1 MQIVIRVLT
10 KPQFIMK
17 EKELAFSDV
26 PNNFLWCINRQC
38 SKAETCLR
46 QLAERLS
53 PEELIS
59 CSTINPKHLAKFKNE
74 CPYFCSNKQVR
85 YARGFLGILENL
97 TAKQTHFFINRVI
110 SNSSRRT
117 YYRVRNGERALSPAE
132 QQNIINILKECGVTF
147 SIEFDS
153 YFEDYYWEH
162 LKMQVLFLSL

>member
-1 MQIVIRVLT
+1 MFPIISYGVSTGNAVKQ
-10 KPQFIMK
+10 K
-17 EKELAFSDV
+17 LASGNWQKGFRRKSLY
-26 PNNFLWCINRQC
+26 PC
-38 SKAETCLR
+38 SA
-46 QLAERLS
+46 
-53 PEELIS
+53 
-59 CSTINPKHLAKFKNE
+59 INPKHLAKFKNE

-153 YFEDYYWEH
+153 YFEDYYWSNT
-162 LKMQVLFLSL
+162 L

>member
-1 MQIVIRVLT
+1 
-10 KPQFIMK
+10 MK

-59 CSTINPKHLAKFKNE
+59 CSAINPKHLAKFKNE

-97 TAKQTHFFINRVI
+97 TSKQTHCFINRVI

-153 YFEDYYWEH
+153 YFEDYYWSNT
-162 LKMQVLFLSL
+162 L

>member
-1 MQIVIRVLT
+1 
-10 KPQFIMK
+10 MK

-59 CSTINPKHLAKFKNE
+59 CSAINPKHLAKFKNE

-97 TAKQTHFFINRVI
+97 TSKQTHFFINRVI

-117 YYRVRNGERALSPAE
+117 YYRVRNYNPQIQISVVSGTKR
-132 QQNIINILKECGVTF
+132 
-147 SIEFDS
+147 SIFRQKNKTKRS
-153 YFEDYYWEH
+153 KKKAAHNTY
-162 LKMQVLFLSL
+162 KAGAKG

>member
-1 MQIVIRVLT
+1 
-10 KPQFIMK
+10 MK

-59 CSTINPKHLAKFKNE
+59 CSAINPKHLAKFKNE

-117 YYRVRNGERALSPAE
+117 YYRVRNGERAIS
-132 QQNIINILKECGVTF
+132 
-147 SIEFDS
+147 
-153 YFEDYYWEH
+153 
-162 LKMQVLFLSL
+162 

>member
-1 MQIVIRVLT
+1 MFPIISYGVSTGNAVKQ
-10 KPQFIMK
+10 K
-17 EKELAFSDV
+17 LASG
-26 PNNFLWCINRQC
+26 NWQ
-38 SKAETCLR
+38 K
-46 QLAERLS
+46 RLS

-59 CSTINPKHLAKFKNE
+59 CSAINPKHLAKFKNE

-85 YARGFLGILENL
+85 YAKGFLGILENL

-153 YFEDYYWEH
+153 YFEDYYWSNT
-162 LKMQVLFLSL
+162 L

>member
-1 MQIVIRVLT
+1 M
-10 KPQFIMK
+10 F
-17 EKELAFSDV
+17 

-46 QLAERLS
+46 QLAESFRRKSLYLAVPS
-53 PEELIS
+53 
-59 CSTINPKHLAKFKNE
+59 NPKHLAKFKNE

-97 TAKQTHFFINRVI
+97 TSKQTHFFINRVI

-147 SIEFDS
+147 SIKFDS
-153 YFEDYYWEH
+153 YFEDYYWSNT
-162 LKMQVLFLSL
+162 L